1 MPSLE
6 RSVTHV
12 IILVI
17 LHLPQLQ
24 TFTTKTSQT
33 SLQIILLLQHT
44 GHGKVLV
51 PNNKLW
57 FLPRLKKKKITLTDG
72 TRPEQP

>member
-24 TFTTKTSQT
+24 TFPLKHPKPPSRLSYYCNTQCME
-33 SLQIILLLQHT
+33 
-44 GHGKVLV
+44 KVLV

-57 FLPRLKKKKITLTDG
+57 FLPRLKKYYSY
-72 TRPEQP
+72 R